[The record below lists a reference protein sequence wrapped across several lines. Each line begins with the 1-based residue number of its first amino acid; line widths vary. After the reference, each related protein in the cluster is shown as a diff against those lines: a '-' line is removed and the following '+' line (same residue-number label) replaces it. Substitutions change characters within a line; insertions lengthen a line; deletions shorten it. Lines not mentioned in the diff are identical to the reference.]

1 MAKQTDS
8 KRYLFQADATGVA
21 AQFASPYD
29 DVIPI
34 QSASTLPSIGGR
46 GSSHHGGFQYKDI
59 LSFGSAYTEVVG
71 IEAED
76 GVFETVALSVVE
88 NFNLLGV
95 VKCDRI
101 VAKLTGRHPV
111 GINVPAENFIVPAG
125 SVFEGLRIRDVFS
138 ARKLVVAP
146 DFFCTPQHSTWSGLL
161 AALENERERALLE
174 PLSLPAPNG
183 DPVQL
188 PTSGRRQDLLGFCI
202 ALGEPTPKSEL
213 GAPLIIQVP
222 DFGTVHLGE
231 FFCEPTSRRL
241 IMLRAELDGEVQG
254 SVVVGDPIVD
264 GGPYP
269 P

>member
-1 MAKQTDS
+1 MAKQNNS

-88 NFNLLGV
+88 NFNLLGI

-101 VAKLTGRHPV
+101 VAKLSGQASCRKQRSRRELHRAGRQRLRRASHTRCIFREETGCCAGFLLHT
-111 GINVPAENFIVPAG
+111 AALHLEWPAG
-125 SVFEGLRIRDVFS
+125 CTRKRARTS
-138 ARKLVVAP
+138 ATGA
-146 DFFCTPQHSTWSGLL
+146 SL
-161 AALENERERALLE
+161 AAGAEWRSSPVADIWTKKRFARLLYR
-174 PLSLPAPNG
+174 L
-183 DPVQL
+183 
-188 PTSGRRQDLLGFCI
+188 RR
-202 ALGEPTPKSEL
+202 T
-213 GAPLIIQVP
+213 
-222 DFGTVHLGE
+222 H
-231 FFCEPTSRRL
+231 SR
-241 IMLRAELDGEVQG
+241 I
-254 SVVVGDPIVD
+254 
-264 GGPYP
+264 
-269 P
+269 